1 MAAREAIALTPA
13 AATEALSRA
22 RRLVALLVAV
32 ASVAY
37 ICRVDLTVI
46 APELMA
52 ELHLTQE
59 QMGRAFSAFLIGYTV
74 FQVPSGWLADRVGVR
89 RLFTVMALGWALF
102 TAALV
107 LVGQRPLVAGV
118 GALGWLLILRL
129 AHGVM
134 AAPTYPASGR
144 AIAVFVPPRWLG
156 RANGVVLA
164 SVGIG
169 SAATP
174 AILGPVAVRFG
185 WRPAVA
191 LAAALAA
198 AVAVIWHAFARKVP
212 RASVRGTAILAV
224 ADTGETLVPQLAEPP
239 PLWPSPMRQRSFW
252 FLAASYLL
260 QSYVGY
266 VFVFWFYLYLVQVRH
281 IALMKAAWLTTL
293 PWLST
298 LVAVPLGGVA
308 SDWAVRAWG
317 ATWGR
322 RSLPIA
328 ALILSAGLLSWGARA
343 EGRWVVVASLT
354 LSTALV
360 LSTEGPFWASMN
372 QLAGPRS
379 GTAGGTMNFF
389 GNLGGLISAAAMPW
403 LAARVGWAQ
412 ALSLTAGLALLSGVL
427 WLNVKVELRETPGP
441 PGAGTA
447 L

>member
-1 MAAREAIALTPA
+1 MTAISQPSSQRHLADSARA
-13 AATEALSRA
+13 A

-32 ASVAY
+32 ASIGYV
-37 ICRVDLTVI
+37 CRVDMTVI

-52 ELHLTQE
+52 ELHLTQVE
-59 QMGRAFSAFLIGYTV
+59 IGRVFSAFLIGYTA
-74 FQVPSGWLADRVGVR
+74 FQVPSGWLADRVGVG
-89 RLFTVMALGWALF
+89 RLFSVMAVGWALL

-107 LVGQRPLVAGV
+107 LVGGSPLIPGV
-118 GALGWLLILRL
+118 GALGWLMILRL
-129 AHGVM
+129 AHGAF

-144 AIAVFVPPRWLG
+144 AIAVSVHSRWFG
-156 RANGVVLA
+156 RANGAVLA

-174 AILGPVAVRFG
+174 AILGPVTLRYG
-185 WRPAVA
+185 WRSAVL
-191 LAAALAA
+191 LAAALATGA
-198 AVAVIWHAFARKVP
+198 AILWRAFAPEELRQT
-212 RASVRGTAILAV
+212 ASPDQPVRPEGTMRP
-224 ADTGETLVPQLAEPP
+224 G
-239 PLWPSPMRQRSFW
+239 PSPLGQRSFW

-281 IALMKAAWLTTL
+281 FELMKAAWLTTL

-298 LVAVPLGGVA
+298 LIAVPLGGA
-308 SDWAVRAWG
+308 GSDWAVRAWG
-317 ATWGR
+317 ETWGR
-322 RSLPIA
+322 RSLPMA
-328 ALILSAGLLSWGARA
+328 ALVLSAGLLTLGARA

-379 GTAGGTMNFF
+379 GTGGGTMNFF
-389 GNLGGLISAAAMPW
+389 GNLGGLVSPAAMPW
-403 LAARVGWAQ
+403 LAARFGWAQ
-412 ALSLTAGLALLSGVL
+412 ALSLTAGLALVSGVL
-427 WLNVKVELRETPGP
+427 WLGVKVEARETPGSP
-441 PGAGTA
+441 RGGAA